1 MGVGFAGSPQTIAD
15 GVHIA
20 GVDVGGLTPTEA
32 RRLLDRK
39 AERFGSKPVAFTAGS
54 HTWRIPPS
62 RLGVQVNWA
71 AAVDAARREGDG
83 FGPVRGFRRI
93 GMRVFGADVT
103 PSTRVWGQALTYQLR
118 LIRRGVD
125 RPHRDAAVELRG
137 LRPVIAPERAGRAL
151 DRQAAGS
158 RIVRALA
165 SFERTP
171 VVLPVKVDLPRV
183 TRADLIPV
191 VAQVRRAVSAPV
203 RLALG
208 ETRWFV
214 PRWRVAKLL
223 RLPRGGSRSL
233 QVAGLDA
240 DRYFSRLSRR
250 VDHPPRNADFAV
262 SSAGIRIVPDQDG
275 MVVDVEATR
284 RALLSAALA
293 PSARTATVKVVRR
306 RASRTTARAGAMGIR
321 GMVSSYETIYG
332 GDPNRI
338 HNVQLVAHLID
349 RKLIPP
355 GATFSFNETTGDR
368 TADKGFLE
376 APVIING
383 ELKTG
388 LGGGIC
394 QVSTTVFNAAYEAGL
409 AITARTNHA
418 LYISHYPLARD
429 ATVNYPDTDLRFV
442 NDTPHWLLLRTFV
455 GSSSL
460 VVNLYG
466 TPVHRRV
473 VSDTAPLVETGPTP
487 VTRVGDPALYVGE
500 TVTDSVGSP
509 PRSTSVRRLVYSR
522 SGKLL
527 HNDLWSSYYRGEL
540 TVLRVGT
547 KPRPKPKPAS
557 AQPKAP
563 TTTATTT
570 TTTTPT
576 TTEAVPTTTTPATTT
591 TQPTPT
597 TPSPQHRAGPL
608 PTRQ

>member
-1 MGVGFAGSPQTIAD
+1 MGVGFAGSPETIAD

-32 RRLLDRK
+32 RRLLERK
-39 AERFGSKPVAFTAGS
+39 ASRLGSKPVVFTAGS
-54 HTWRIPPS
+54 HTWRILPS

-103 PSTRVWGQALTYQLR
+103 PSTRVWNQALAYQLR
-118 LIRRGVD
+118 LIRHSID

-137 LRPVIAPERAGRAL
+137 LSPVIVHEQAGRTL
-151 DRQAAGS
+151 DRSAAGS

-171 VVLPVKVDLPRV
+171 VILPVRVDRPRV
-183 TRADLIPV
+183 TRTDLLPV
-191 VAQVRRAVSAPV
+191 AAQVRRAVSAPV

-208 ETRWFV
+208 ETRWVV

-223 RLPRGGSRSL
+223 LLPRGGSHTL
-233 QVAGLDA
+233 AIAGPGA
-240 DRYFSRLSRR
+240 DRYFTHLSRR
-250 VDHPPRNADFAV
+250 VGHPPRNADFAV
-262 SSAGIRIVPDQDG
+262 TSVGIRIVPDRDG

-293 PSARTATVKVVRR
+293 PSARTATVTVVRR
-306 RASRTTARAGAMGIR
+306 RASRTTAKARAMGIR
-321 GMVSSYETIYG
+321 GTVSSYETIYG
-332 GDPNRI
+332 GDTNRI

-355 GATFSFNETTGDR
+355 GATFSFNQTTGER

-383 ELKTG
+383 ELQTG

-409 AITARTNHA
+409 DITARTNHS

-442 NDTPHWLLLRTFV
+442 NDTPHWLLVRTFV
-455 GSSSL
+455 GASSL

-466 TPVHRRV
+466 TPVRRRI
-473 VSDTAPLVETGPTP
+473 VSSTAPLIETGPTP
-487 VTRVGDPALYVGE
+487 VTKIGDPTLYVGE

-509 PRSTSVRRLVYSR
+509 PRTTSVRRLVYTR
-522 SGKLL
+522 AGKLL
-527 HNDLWSSYYRGEL
+527 HNDLWSSYYRGEP
-540 TVLRVGT
+540 TVIRSGT
-547 KPRPKPKPAS
+547 KLRPKPKPAE
-557 AQPKAP
+557 PKA

-570 TTTTPT
+570 TTTTTTETAPT
-576 TTEAVPTTTTPATTT
+576 TTATT

-597 TPSPQHRAGPL
+597 TPSPQPRGAAP